1 MDSENT
7 KKNKTGENILPGD
20 VPPDEM
26 IKRIIRVDQ
35 AGEYG
40 AQRIYAGQLAVTKK
54 NSLRKKIQMMADHEK
69 DHLETFNNLMLK
81 MTVVKIHILLTINNF

>member
-40 AQRIYAGQLAVTKK
+40 AQ
-54 NSLRKKIQMMADHEK
+54 
-69 DHLETFNNLMLK
+69 
-81 MTVVKIHILLTINNF
+81 